1 MTVDS
6 INTEAPSE
14 TGVGLR
20 RRTFLA
26 SAGVAAAAVAL
37 AGCGSS
43 GSGSGSAGTSD
54 GGAASAKG
62 SAKAPLP
69 TPASFNE
76 SPKLAELVKAKTL
89 PAVADRLPSVPY
101 VIPHNWTKK
110 GNYGGTLKL
119 LCGATSGGDAGAI
132 ANYFYGYTVLRLLN
146 DGTTIGPG
154 VAEKWESNADTSV
167 WTFHFRKGLKWSDGH
182 PWTTADIMFWWND
195 MANNADY
202 IAESVPDECKS
213 GKKTIAKI
221 TAPDALTLKVSFD
234 TPAPLFPAKIASY
247 SRGYRGNGAS
257 WMVPSHFVKQFHKTY
272 NKNVPSDW
280 AGVGRL
286 WETNADYKRN
296 PKCPTLAGFRLAK
309 YSEGRSLTW
318 ERNPYYYGVTRE
330 GDQLPYIDALLMT
343 SVQDPQVGKVQI
355 TAGKVDYSHGPFN
368 SLALADVSTLTKAQE
383 KSGIKV
389 LLWDTGSGTA
399 SMMFLNQ
406 DYKDPVY
413 RKLFREPKFRQAL
426 SLAFN
431 REEAKKAI
439 YFQQGQPS
447 TGTSGPK
454 GAEFVGSDEGQKL
467 YLQWRDSYVKFD
479 PDAAK
484 KLLDGLGVVDA
495 DGDGLRELP
504 GGSKL
509 KLRIDIPADAADEH
523 KQKDAQLVR
532 DWKAVGLSL
541 AINPVPPTSFGDN
554 WANGS
559 YMIHSDWE
567 VSGPPNTL
575 LGNPGWLVPI
585 QSDRWAPMQGAMYSV
600 RGTPAE
606 KTELDVDPYK
616 RKPPRVA
623 PEAGGPI
630 DKLWKLLDQAT
641 LEPDELK
648 RQKLVFEIC
657 KIHVTDGPFFQGTV
671 ANAPAVEVHKVGLNN
686 VPTRDNLAL
695 GGMTNPYGHPTP
707 AVYDPETFFWDKP
720 ADHTV

>member
-1 MTVDS
+1 MTVDTT
-6 INTEAPSE
+6 ITDPHVQTA
-14 TGVGLR
+14 GGLS
-20 RRTFLA
+20 RRTLLA
-26 SAGVAAAAVAL
+26 SAAVTSAAVAL
-37 AGCGSS
+37 AGCG
-43 GSGSGSAGTSD
+43 GSGSGSTGTAN
-54 GGAASAKG
+54 GGATTAKG
-62 SAKAPLP
+62 SAKTPLP

-89 PAVADRLPSVPY
+89 PAVADRLPAVPY
-101 VIPHNWTKK
+101 VIPHNWTKR
-110 GNYGGTLKL
+110 GNYGGSLKVL
-119 LCGATSGGDAGAI
+119 VGATSGSDAGSI

-154 VAEKWESNADTSV
+154 VAEKWESNADTSE

-182 PWTTADIMFWWND
+182 PWSTADIMFWWND

-202 IAESVPDECKS
+202 IPESVPDECKS

-221 TAPDALTLKVSFD
+221 TAPDEFTLKVSFD

-318 ERNPYYYGVTRE
+318 ERNPYYCGVTRD
-330 GDQLPYIDALLMT
+330 GDQLPYIDTLLMT

-368 SLALADVSTLTKAQE
+368 SLALSDVSTLKKAQE
-383 KSGIKV
+383 KSGIEV

-413 RKLFREPKFRQAL
+413 RKLFHEPKFRQAL

-439 YFQQGQPS
+439 YFQQGEPS

-479 PDAAK
+479 PDGAK
-484 KLLDGLGVVDA
+484 KLLDEIGVVDT

-504 GGSKL
+504 GGAKL

-532 DWKAVGLSL
+532 DWKAVGLL
-541 AINPVPPTSFGDN
+541 LVINPVAPTSFGDN

-585 QSDRWAPMQGAMYSV
+585 QADRWAPMQGAMYSV

-616 RKPPRVA
+616 RKPPRIA

-630 DKLWKLLDQAT
+630 DKLWKLLDQASI
-641 LEPDELK
+641 EPDELK

-707 AVYDPETFFWDKP
+707 AVYDPESFFWDKP
-720 ADHTV
+720 ADHTI